1 MSSIDLDEEEYRSQ
15 IMSDLSTSDLTSP
28 MKLEKKK
35 MFDITEL
42 LDSEEFENLEF
53 SSTNVVDY
61 LRIQNEQE
69 NYEESQWKSEENYL
83 KYGKIDHQSF

>member
-83 KYGKIDHQSF
+83 KYGKTDHQSF

>member
-1 MSSIDLDEEEYRSQ
+1 MSSIDLDEGEYRSQ

-69 NYEESQWKSEENYL
+69 NYEESQWKNEENYL